1 MSRLPHRRAGR
12 RDPVRRRPCAEDTV
26 RHLLR
31 PEHHAARQG
40 RDRKLGRGR
49 FRARDARRPPP
60 GWRELLSRVPVSV
73 VHAHHGCEPAR
84 PVGLPALAQARR
96 AAEPRARARLL
107 LPLALPGRHLEV
119 AVLRSRSLGCRS
131 SQERRSESRRISG
144 TGPRPLRRVPHAAQF
159 PRRDEEEQ
167 VPGRRER
174 HRAESHAD
182 AAREKGRRRNQGVP
196 ADRDDPGRGRCRG
209 VDGGGGEEHDRPAH
223 APGPRRRS
231 RLPAFRAPVDGC
243 NQIAWNR
250 ARRRLVSPMNEAQ
263 RLVDLI
269 PRLRRYARALVG
281 DRATAD
287 DLVQD
292 TLERAW
298 AKLHLY
304 RRGTDLRAWLFTVMH
319 NVHVNRVRA
328 TRVTDTL
335 DDEMPELAQRAPQG
349 DALLV
354 RDLDRAIARLPSE
367 QRAVLLLVTL
377 EEMSYDQ
384 VARTLGIPIGTVMSR
399 LSRAR
404 EKLRALMLGQPAST
418 KLKVVK

>member
-1 MSRLPHRRAGR
+1 
-12 RDPVRRRPCAEDTV
+12 
-26 RHLLR
+26 
-31 PEHHAARQG
+31 
-40 RDRKLGRGR
+40 
-49 FRARDARRPPP
+49 
-60 GWRELLSRVPVSV
+60 
-73 VHAHHGCEPAR
+73 
-84 PVGLPALAQARR
+84 
-96 AAEPRARARLL
+96 
-107 LPLALPGRHLEV
+107 
-119 AVLRSRSLGCRS
+119 
-131 SQERRSESRRISG
+131 
-144 TGPRPLRRVPHAAQF
+144 
-159 PRRDEEEQ
+159 
-167 VPGRRER
+167 
-174 HRAESHAD
+174 
-182 AAREKGRRRNQGVP
+182 
-196 ADRDDPGRGRCRG
+196 
-209 VDGGGGEEHDRPAH
+209 
-223 APGPRRRS
+223 
-231 RLPAFRAPVDGC
+231 
-243 NQIAWNR
+243 
-250 ARRRLVSPMNEAQ
+250 MNEAQ

-328 TRVTDTL
+328 SRATDPL

-354 RDLDRAIARLPSE
+354 RDLDRAIARLPAE

-377 EEMSYDQ
+377 EEMSYEQ

-404 EKLRALMLGQPAST
+404 EKLRAMMLGQAT
-418 KLKVVK
+418 AAKLKLVK